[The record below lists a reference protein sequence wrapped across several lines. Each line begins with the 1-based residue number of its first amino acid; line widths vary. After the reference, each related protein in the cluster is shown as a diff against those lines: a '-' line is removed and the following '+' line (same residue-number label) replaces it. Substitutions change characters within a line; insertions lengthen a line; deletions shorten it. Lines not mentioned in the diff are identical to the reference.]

1 MTFSPDE
8 HLHNL
13 IFGSMPQAE
22 FMEYFEE
29 NIGHFADEVVVEAF
43 SGVLNP
49 LPKMGKCNITVYRGG
64 LVTLVTSKGR
74 WSCYETR
81 ARAEEREHISK
92 WSEYMR
98 GNWVKEI
105 PIIPGIYAVRNLE
118 QRLFFH
124 ELREVSG
131 RLVDIS
137 GGFVPAGKVSTWC
150 GSWWSLPL
158 PPYPGAV

>member
-29 NIGHFADEVVVEAF
+29 NVGRFADEVVVEAF

-74 WSCYETR
+74 WSLYRTR
-81 ARAEEREHISK
+81 ESAEYIEHIAS
-92 WSEYMR
+92 WAEFAR
-98 GNWVKEI
+98 GNWTSQVPTE
-105 PIIPGIYAVRNLE
+105 PGLYPVRSRE
-118 QRLFFH
+118 HRLGWH
-124 ELREVSG
+124 ELREVG
-131 RLVDIS
+131 ERLVDIS
-137 GGFVPAGKVSTWC
+137 GGFVPSGKVTTWAAE
-150 GSWWSLPL
+150 WWSVKTPRL
-158 PPYPGAV
+158 PGAV